1 VLNTLWQDL
10 RYAFRTFVKSP
21 GFTIIAVLSV
31 ALGIAA
37 NTAIFT
43 LVNAMLFKPM
53 PVPHPDRLV
62 ALYTTEPNSR
72 YPGQFSYPD
81 YRDYRD
87 HNEVF
92 SDLFV
97 HYGAPVSM
105 KNNNDKA
112 ELIWGE
118 LVSGNYFTGLG
129 VAPSAGRVLT
139 PDDDRA
145 EGSSPVAI
153 LRHTFWQRRFGGDP
167 NIIGREVRL
176 NGHDFT
182 IIGIAREGFSGTRFV
197 GFIPDVWIPMSMHAS
212 VVAGSESWLEN
223 RGGESFNVNGRLKPG
238 VTIEQATAAMNTY
251 ARQLGDA
258 YPRTNANIS
267 VGMVPAAT
275 KTQPAITLLGY
286 IPIVS
291 ALLMGIVALV
301 LLIACANVAN
311 LLLARASVR
320 RREIAIRLA
329 LGASRWRLV
338 RQLLTESVLLSLT
351 GGALGLLL
359 AQWANTL
366 VPLASPQLDFATIDF
381 SYDLALD
388 KRILGFTLVVSL
400 LTGVVFG
407 LLPALQA
414 SRPDIVTTLK
424 GEALS
429 VASGMRRW
437 TLRNVLVV
445 AQIALSLVLLISAGL
460 FVRSMQHAQEMNP
473 GFESRRIM
481 LASVDVGLHGYDEA
495 KGRRFFK
502 EIVERVETLPGVE
515 AASIAG
521 PLPLDAYENGG
532 NLIVEGAMP
541 RYENERIEV
550 GYSIVGHDYFRAM
563 NTPIV
568 EGRMFSEHDNQNSP
582 RVVIV
587 NETVARRFWPNGSP
601 VGKRLQLGNSSGPY
615 YEVVGVAQDGKY
627 LFLGEPPTEYLF
639 LPHAQNYEGKM
650 TLIARSS
657 GEPGNLGEVMRQ
669 EVSNIDNELPVYGVK
684 TMPVFLDRLLSGPK
698 SIAGLASIFGVIALL
713 VASVGLYG
721 VMSYSVA
728 QRAREVGIRMA
739 LGASTGDVLGLVLRE
754 GLVLIGA
761 GLGIG
766 LLAAVAATRLLS
778 SFLYGVSGTDAATFV
793 AVPLVLT
800 AVSLVASYLPARRAT
815 KVDPMVALRYE

>member
-1 VLNTLWQDL
+1 MNTLWQDL
-10 RYAFRTFVKSP
+10 RYAVRTFAKAP
-21 GFTIIAVLSV
+21 GFTIIAVLSL
-31 ALGIAA
+31 ALGIGA
-37 NTAIFT
+37 NAAIFT
-43 LVNAMLFKPM
+43 LVNAVLFKPM
-53 PVPHPDRLV
+53 PVPHPEQLV
-62 ALYTTEPNSR
+62 ALYTTEPSSR

-97 HYGAPVSM
+97 HDGIPVSM
-105 KNNNDKA
+105 KSNNDKA

-129 VAPSAGRVLT
+129 VTPAAGRVLT
-139 PDDDRA
+139 PEDDRA
-145 EGSSPVAI
+145 EGASPVAV

-167 NIIGREVRL
+167 NIIGKEVRL

-182 IIGIAREGFSGTRFV
+182 VIGVAREGFSGTRFV
-197 GFIPDVWIPMSMHAS
+197 GFIPDVWLPVSMYAS
-212 VVAGSESWLEN
+212 VVSGSEAWLEN
-223 RGGESFNVNGRLKPG
+223 RGGQSFNVNGRLKPG
-238 VTIEQATAAMNTY
+238 VTIGQATAAMNTY
-251 ARQLGDA
+251 ARQLGEA
-258 YPRTNANIS
+258 YPRTNANVS
-267 VGMVPAAT
+267 VGMVPAAN

-329 LGASRWRLV
+329 LGASRGRLI
-338 RQLLTESVLLSLT
+338 RQLLTESVLLSLA
-351 GGALGLLL
+351 GGGLGLLL
-359 AQWANTL
+359 AQWGNTL
-366 VPLASPQLDFATIDF
+366 VPMANPQLDFATIDF

-388 KRILGFTLVVSL
+388 KRVLGFTLLVSL
-400 LTGVVFG
+400 LTGIIFG

-414 SRPDIVTTLK
+414 SKSDIVATLK

-429 VASGMRRW
+429 VASGMRRLS
-437 TLRNVLVV
+437 LRNVLVV

-460 FVRSMQHAQEMNP
+460 FVRSMQHAQELNP
-473 GFESRRIM
+473 GFESKRIM

-495 KGRRFFK
+495 RGRRFFK
-502 EIVERVETLPGVE
+502 EIVERIESLPGVE

-521 PLPLDAYENGG
+521 PLPLDAYDNGA
-532 NLIVEGAMP
+532 NLIVEGYVP
-541 RYENERIEV
+541 RYENERIAV
-550 GYSIVGHDYFRAM
+550 GYSTVGHDYFRAM

-568 EGRMFSEHDNQNSP
+568 EGRTFSEHDDQHSP

-587 NETVARRFWPNGSP
+587 NETLARRFWPNDSAI
-601 VGKRLQLGNSSGPY
+601 GKRLRLGDSRSPY
-615 YEVVGVAQDGKY
+615 YEIIGVAKDGKY
-627 LFLGEPPTEYLF
+627 TLLGEPPTEYLF
-639 LPHAQNYEGKM
+639 LPHAQNYDGKM
-650 TLIARSS
+650 TLIARTS
-657 GEPGNLGEVMRQ
+657 GEPGKLGEAIRQ
-669 EVSNIDNELPVYGVK
+669 EVANLDSELPVFGLK
-684 TMPVFLDRLLSGPK
+684 TMPAFLDRLLSGPK

-721 VMSYSVA
+721 VMSYTVA

-739 LGASTGDVLGLVLRE
+739 LGARSGDVLRLVLKE
-754 GLVLIGA
+754 GLILTGA
-761 GLGIG
+761 GVGIG
-766 LLAAVAATRLLS
+766 LLSAVGATSLLS
-778 SFLYGVSGTDAATFV
+778 SFLYGVSRTDAATFV

-800 AVSLVASYLPARRAT
+800 TVALVASYLPARRAA